1 MNNKAIKTIRRY
13 NMLSRGDSVIA
24 AVSGGADSMALICLL
39 LDLREKYRLNISV
52 CHINHLFRGDEADRD
67 ENFVRSFCQ
76 KHSIPFYLLR
86 CDVAAKAKEQK
97 IGFEECGRQVRYDFL
112 KETAK
117 NIGFNVKIAT
127 AHTLSDC
134 GETLIFN
141 ITRGCS
147 PAAVASI
154 APKRDNIIRPLIEC
168 TREEIE
174 SYLLQRRQTYMVDST
189 NADGA
194 YNRNFIRKEIVPR
207 LKKLNPSFDLSV
219 LNLTALARQQA
230 DFISECIK
238 KESRRALVGGGID
251 KSVLLE
257 LHPAIASGIIAE
269 FFRNNNIEFSKKR
282 CDEIFEVLESETFKI
297 SVCKNG
303 YILCRGDGILRFE
316 VQYPPQKATDFCI
329 PLREGIF
336 DLEGGREIRISKI
349 RREDFENL
357 QKSFPEL
364 LKNCIN
370 YDIAN
375 PDFVIR
381 FRREGDFI
389 SLFPRNV
396 TKSLKKLF
404 NESKIPAQKRNIIPV
419 IAYGSHVL
427 WGEGIGVDRAAAID
441 AATKQ
446 IIFIEVFDKTN

>member
-52 CHINHLFRGDEADRD
+52 CHINHLLRGDEADRD

-76 KHSIPFYLLR
+76 KHSLPFYLLR

-117 NIGFNVKIAT
+117 NIGINVKIAT

-141 ITRGCS
+141 IARGCS
-147 PAAVASI
+147 PAAISSI
-154 APKRDNIIRPLIEC
+154 VPKRDNVIRPLIEC

-174 SYLLQRRQTYMVDST
+174 AYLLDKRQTYMIDST
-189 NADGA
+189 NADSA
-194 YNRNFIRKEIVPR
+194 YNRNFIRKEIMPR
-207 LKKLNPSFDLSV
+207 LKKLNPSLDSAV

-230 DFISECIK
+230 DFLGECIR

-257 LHPAIASGIIAE
+257 LHPAVSSGIIAE

-282 CDEIFEVLESETFKI
+282 CDEIFEVLENETFKI

-316 VQYPPQKATDFCI
+316 MQYPPQKATDFSL
-329 PLREGIF
+329 PFKEGIYE
-336 DLEGGREIRISKI
+336 LEGGREIRLSKI

-357 QKSFPEL
+357 KKNFPEL
-364 LKNCIN
+364 LKNCFN

-381 FRREGDFI
+381 FRREGDFM

-396 TKSLKKLF
+396 TKNLKKLF
-404 NESKIPAQKRNIIPV
+404 NESKIPVEKRNIIPV
-419 IAYGSHVL
+419 VAFGSHVF
-427 WGEGIGVDRAAAID
+427 WGEGVGIDRAAAVNRD
-441 AATKQ
+441 TKH
-446 IIFIEVFDKTN
+446 ILFIEVFDKTK